1 MVVINKKQKG
11 FTLIES
17 MIAVVVF
24 SFGLLGVAGVMLV
37 AVKSNHNG
45 YMRSQA
51 TFLAHS
57 IVESMRGNSWGVW
70 NNSYNG
76 TYTGYSSIDGACTT
90 TACGCAAVARRDT
103 QKWSNMI
110 TNTLT
115 NGSGSIQC
123 VRSGPYGG
131 PYACGES
138 DQPYLGLCTVTI
150 TWNESNE
157 SNADA
162 EQSVI
167 VVTGP

>member
-1 MVVINKKQKG
+1 MKKQKG
-11 FTLIES
+11 FTLIEA

-45 YMRSQA
+45 YMRTQA

-57 IVESMRGNSWGVW
+57 IVESMRSNSWAVW
-70 NNSYNG
+70 NNVYNG
-76 TYTGYSSIDGACTT
+76 TYQGYSSTDGMCTT
-90 TACGCAAVARRDT
+90 NACSCTAAANRDT

-115 NGSGSIQC
+115 NGQGEIDCDSSGA
-123 VRSGPYGG
+123 YAF
-131 PYACGES
+131 ACGES
-138 DQPYLGLCTVTI
+138 DQPYLGFCTITI

-157 SNADA
+157 TSAVS
-162 EQSVI
+162 EQSVT
-167 VVTGP
+167 VVSGP

>member
-1 MVVINKKQKG
+1 METYNKKQKG
-11 FTLIES
+11 FTLIEA

-57 IVESMRGNSWGVW
+57 IVESMRGNSTGVW
-70 NNSYNG
+70 NNNYNG
-76 TYTGYSSIDGACTT
+76 TYQGYTSVASRCTS
-90 TACGCAAVARRDT
+90 TACSCADIASRDT
-103 QKWSNMI
+103 QKWSNKI

-115 NGSGSIQC
+115 NGAGSITC
-123 VRSGPYGG
+123 VPSVAYGS
-131 PYACGES
+131 YSCGEA
-138 DQPYLGLCTVTI
+138 DQPYLGLCTVTV

-157 SNADA
+157 KSATA
-162 EQSVI
+162 LQT
-167 VVTGP
+167 VTLVSGP